1 MVERFENLNIILGD
15 WAKEKIHKS
24 LVDALNRY
32 EKQED
37 EKTRFYFTK
46 WLRKNTRTVPVGSR
60 ARLSLTKKRKLTW
73 R

>member
-46 WLRKNTRTVPVGSR
+46 
-60 ARLSLTKKRKLTW
+60 
-73 R
+73 